1 MIEDSVTLDQLP
13 AGARSNGDRHGHSS
27 AWLPSGHPGPALFVR
42 LARLS
47 DLAVAVI
54 ALIGAFM
61 VTNVGRMPQGLG
73 EFLALRLTVK
83 NLVLLLAFA
92 AAWRIICWGC
102 GLYRWKLVQR
112 RRDEAARVLLA
123 STLGGALALIFAAIS
138 LTGAFQVITV
148 LVWVPCNAVAMLL
161 VRRSLHGL
169 ID

>member
-1 MIEDSVTLDQLP
+1 MIEDSVTLDQVP
-13 AGARSNGDRHGHSS
+13 AAARSNGAGHRHSS
-27 AWLPSGHPGPALFVR
+27 AWLASGHPGPALFVR
-42 LARLS
+42 MARLS
-47 DLAVAVI
+47 DLVVAVM

-61 VTNVGRMPQGLG
+61 LTNVGRMPHGFG

-102 GLYRWKLVQR
+102 GLYRWDLVQR

-123 STLGGALALIFAAIS
+123 SGLGGAAALVFAAIS

-148 LVWVPCNAVAMLL
+148 LVWVFCNGAAML
-161 VRRSLHGL
+161 
-169 ID
+169 